1 MGESFDRNAAAIG
14 QTVIAAKRGDREAA
28 SHLLPM
34 LYGELRSLAR
44 AMLHRLP
51 PGQTLNATCLV
62 HEAYAKLVRKCDPG
76 WDGRGHFFS
85 AASQAMREILVD
97 QARRKAAIKRG
108 GNLQR
113 EEFDASQI
121 VLDAPSDDILALH
134 DAIAKLEGEDPRKA
148 QIVTMRYFGGLQM
161 TEIAEE
167 LGISRA
173 TADREWRFTR
183 AWLYRELDKD
193 GPEVL

>member
-1 MGESFDRNAAAIG
+1 MDANLDRNSAAIA
-14 QTVIAAKRGDREAA
+14 QTVIAAKRGDRKAA
-28 SHLLPM
+28 SQLLPL

-44 AMLHRLP
+44 ALLHQLP

-62 HEAYAKLVRKCDPG
+62 HEAYAKLVRTCDPG
-76 WDGRGHFFS
+76 WDGRGHFFA

-97 QARRKAAIKRG
+97 QARRKSAIKRG

-113 EEFDASQI
+113 EEFDVNQI
-121 VLDAPSDDILALH
+121 FLDTPSDDVLALH
-134 DAIAKLEGEDPRKA
+134 DAIAKLEAEDPRKA

-161 TEIAEE
+161 KQIAEE

-173 TADREWRFTR
+173 TVDREWRFTR
-183 AWLYRELDKD
+183 AWLYRELDK
-193 GPEVL
+193 GGH